1 MRITEKI
8 SHAAERKAF
17 ETILD
22 NLIQKGQTQ
31 DAGQIAN
38 DLVNMVQKL
47 HSDVWSE
54 KSFQTLHMLANNP
67 DGKWAPL
74 CPAPDPQQRPLH
86 PQDIS
91 DQRRL

>member
-1 MRITEKI
+1 MTLTDKI

-22 NLIQKGQTQ
+22 NLIKKGQTQ

-38 DLVNMVQKL
+38 DLVTMVQKL

-54 KSFQTLHMLANNP
+54 A
-67 DGKWAPL
+67 
-74 CPAPDPQQRPLH
+74 
-86 PQDIS
+86 
-91 DQRRL
+91 